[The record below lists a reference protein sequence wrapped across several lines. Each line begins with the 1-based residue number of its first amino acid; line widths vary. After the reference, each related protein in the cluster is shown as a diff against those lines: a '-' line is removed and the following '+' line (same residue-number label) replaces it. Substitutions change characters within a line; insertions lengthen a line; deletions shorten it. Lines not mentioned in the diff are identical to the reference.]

1 MLLRSDAERI
11 EEDGIM
17 EKQIKIKADTL
28 FLPICAGKKTEL
40 MECFCEGKKVMEL
53 QVPVDIQE
61 KNGYHIDYYAR
72 FPVKQFTDKTLI
84 LSRSLFWRRSEMTQC
99 VILPRLIG
107 QIATDPGVP
116 ESILRCRPDGSTIPM
131 D

>member
-1 MLLRSDAERI
+1 MGKTARGFFGENLSDYMLLRSDAERI

-61 KNGYHIDYYAR
+61 
-72 FPVKQFTDKTLI
+72 P
-84 LSRSLFWRRSEMTQC
+84 
-99 VILPRLIG
+99 
-107 QIATDPGVP
+107 
-116 ESILRCRPDGSTIPM
+116 
-131 D
+131 

>member
-40 MECFCEGKKVMEL
+40 ME
-53 QVPVDIQE
+53 
-61 KNGYHIDYYAR
+61 
-72 FPVKQFTDKTLI
+72 
-84 LSRSLFWRRSEMTQC
+84 
-99 VILPRLIG
+99 
-107 QIATDPGVP
+107 
-116 ESILRCRPDGSTIPM
+116 
-131 D
+131 

>member
-1 MLLRSDAERI
+1 
-11 EEDGIM
+11 M

-61 KNGYHIDYYAR
+61 K
-72 FPVKQFTDKTLI
+72 TDTTLI
-84 LSRSLFWRRSEMTQC
+84 IMPVFR
-99 VILPRLIG
+99 
-107 QIATDPGVP
+107 
-116 ESILRCRPDGSTIPM
+116 
-131 D
+131 